1 MPNSMTG
8 CGEGIATAGDST
20 CRVELRTVNNRS
32 FKFSLRTREG
42 FVGLEP
48 RVEALVRQRVRR
60 GTIQMTLDLAGAAA
74 TVTRRIDAAQLGAYL
89 DQLEDFCAGHDLELP
104 RSISGL
110 LGLPGITADAAAEEA
125 ALDRAWPLVAE
136 AVERAL
142 TALDAMR
149 RAEGETLAA
158 DMRLI
163 CGEIAGLV
171 AGIRERV
178 PQAVEQQRVRLLERV
193 SSILAERGV
202 SLAESDVAREIALV
216 ADRTDIAEEIVRLAS
231 HLAQFDRLLGEE
243 SPGRPLDFLAQELA
257 REANTIASKSADVG
271 IAHAVVELKTR
282 IERLREQ
289 VQNLE

>member
-8 CGEGIATAGDST
+8 CGEGIATAGEST

-48 RVEALVRQRVRR
+48 RVETLVRQRVRR
-60 GTIQMTLDLAGAAA
+60 GTVQMTLDLTGAAA
-74 TVTRRIDAAQLGAYL
+74 TVMRRIDAAQLAAYL
-89 DQLEDFCAGHDLELP
+89 DQLEDFAASHDLALP
-104 RSISGL
+104 RSIDGL
-110 LGLPGITADAAAEEA
+110 LGLPGITADAPPEEA
-125 ALDRAWPLVAE
+125 ALERAWPLVAE
-136 AVERAL
+136 AVDRAL
-142 TALDAMR
+142 AALDTMR

-158 DMRLI
+158 DMRSI
-163 CGEIAGLV
+163 CREIARLV

-202 SLAESDVAREIALV
+202 SLAEADVAREIALV
-216 ADRTDIAEEIVRLAS
+216 ADRTDIAEEIVRLES
-231 HLAQFDRLLGEE
+231 HLAQFERLLGEE
-243 SPGRPLDFLAQELA
+243 SPGRPLDFLSQELA

>member
-8 CGEGIATAGDST
+8 CGEGIATAGNST

-48 RVEALVRQRVRR
+48 RVEAAARRRIRR
-60 GTIQMTLDLAGAAA
+60 GTVQMVLDLSGAAA
-74 TVTRRIDAAQLGAYL
+74 TVTRRIDHGQLAAYL
-89 DQLEDFCAGHDLELP
+89 DQLEDFCASHRLTVP
-104 RSISGL
+104 RGVEAL
-110 LGLPGITADAAAEEA
+110 LGLPGITAEAAPEAAALEQV
-125 ALDRAWPLVAE
+125 WPLVAE
-136 AVERAL
+136 ALERSLA
-142 TALDAMR
+142 ALDQMR

-158 DMRLI
+158 DMRAI
-163 CGEIAGLV
+163 CGEITGLV

-178 PQAVEQQRVRLLERV
+178 PQAVEQQRIRLLERV
-193 SSILAERGV
+193 SSILVERGV
-202 SLAESDVAREIALV
+202 SLSEADVAREITLV
-216 ADRTDIAEEIVRLAS
+216 ADRTDIAEELVRLES
-231 HLAQFDRLLGEE
+231 HIAQFERLLDEE
-243 SPGRPLDFLAQELA
+243 SPGRPLDFLSQELA
-257 REANTIASKSADVG
+257 REANTIASKSADVA

>member
-8 CGEGIATAGDST
+8 CGEGIATAGEST

-48 RVEALVRQRVRR
+48 RVETLVRQRVRR
-60 GTIQMTLDLAGAAA
+60 GTVQMTLDLTGAAA
-74 TVTRRIDAAQLGAYL
+74 TVMRRIDAAQLAAYL
-89 DQLEDFCAGHDLELP
+89 DQLEDFAASHDLALP
-104 RSISGL
+104 RSIDGL
-110 LGLPGITADAAAEEA
+110 LGLPGITADAPPEEA
-125 ALDRAWPLVAE
+125 ALERAWPLVAE

-142 TALDAMR
+142 AALDTMR

-158 DMRLI
+158 DMRSI
-163 CGEIAGLV
+163 CREIARLV

-202 SLAESDVAREIALV
+202 SLAEADVAREIALV
-216 ADRTDIAEEIVRLAS
+216 ADRTDIAEEIVRLES
-231 HLAQFDRLLGEE
+231 HLAQFERLLGEE
-243 SPGRPLDFLAQELA
+243 SPGRPLDFLSQELA

>member
-8 CGEGIATAGDST
+8 CGEGIATAGEST

-48 RVEALVRQRVRR
+48 RVETLVRQRVRR
-60 GTIQMTLDLAGAAA
+60 GTVQMTLDLTGAAA
-74 TVTRRIDAAQLGAYL
+74 TVMRRIDAGQLAAYL
-89 DQLEDFCAGHDLELP
+89 DQLEDFAASHDLALP
-104 RSISGL
+104 RSIDGL
-110 LGLPGITADAAAEEA
+110 LGLPGITADAPPEEA
-125 ALDRAWPLVAE
+125 ALERAWPLVAE

-142 TALDAMR
+142 AALDTMR

-158 DMRLI
+158 DMRSI
-163 CGEIAGLV
+163 CREIARLV

-202 SLAESDVAREIALV
+202 SLAEADVAREIALV
-216 ADRTDIAEEIVRLAS
+216 ADRTDIAEEIVRLES
-231 HLAQFDRLLGEE
+231 HLAQFERLLGEE
-243 SPGRPLDFLAQELA
+243 SPGRPLDFLSQELA

>member
-8 CGEGIATAGDST
+8 CGEGIATAGEST

-48 RVEALVRQRVRR
+48 RVETLVRQRVRR
-60 GTIQMTLDLAGAAA
+60 GTVQMTLDLTGAAA
-74 TVTRRIDAAQLGAYL
+74 TVMRRIDAVQLAAYL
-89 DQLEDFCAGHDLELP
+89 DQLEDFAASHDLALP
-104 RSISGL
+104 RSIDGL
-110 LGLPGITADAAAEEA
+110 LGLPGITADAPPEEA
-125 ALDRAWPLVAE
+125 ALERAWPLVAE

-142 TALDAMR
+142 AALDTMR

-158 DMRLI
+158 DMRSI
-163 CGEIAGLV
+163 CREIARLV

-202 SLAESDVAREIALV
+202 SLAEADVAREIALV
-216 ADRTDIAEEIVRLAS
+216 ADRTDIAEEIVRLES
-231 HLAQFDRLLGEE
+231 HLAQFERLLGEE
-243 SPGRPLDFLAQELA
+243 SPGRPLDFLSQELA

>member
-1 MPNSMTG
+1 MTG
-8 CGEGIATAGDST
+8 CGECIATAGEST

-48 RVEALVRQRVRR
+48 RVETLVRQRVRR
-60 GTIQMTLDLAGAAA
+60 GTVQMTLDLTGAAA
-74 TVTRRIDAAQLGAYL
+74 TVMRRIDAAQLAAYL
-89 DQLEDFCAGHDLELP
+89 DQLEDFAASHDLALP
-104 RSISGL
+104 RSIDGL
-110 LGLPGITADAAAEEA
+110 LGLPGITADAPPEEA
-125 ALDRAWPLVAE
+125 ALERAWPLVAE

-142 TALDAMR
+142 AALDTMR

-158 DMRLI
+158 DMRSI
-163 CGEIAGLV
+163 CREIARLV

-202 SLAESDVAREIALV
+202 SLAEADVAREIALV
-216 ADRTDIAEEIVRLAS
+216 ADRTDIAEEIVRLES
-231 HLAQFDRLLGEE
+231 HLAQFERLLGEE
-243 SPGRPLDFLAQELA
+243 SPGRPLDFLSQELA